1 MATKPKAGTA
11 VAVARAKVNLP
22 AHLQAGGDEVAAFQ
36 QRLSA
41 PSGNKISVTQ
51 DKKFSMPPTDA
62 FPAGAKMEV
71 IHGVIVDFIAK
82 KNWYEGAFNRD
93 NIVPPNCFAL
103 DFVTH
108 DSLLPSEN
116 SPDIQGEACKTC
128 AMNQWEPV
136 APGSQKK
143 KKACQDKYVLALL
156 APDAAEGAPLIT
168 LELSATAIK
177 AYDKYVRDLA
187 NDYGLPPYAFVTEFS
202 FDPNQTYASIRCG
215 NPEPVGKAL
224 YELAKSK
231 REEAITVLRVEPQTS
246 EFEEKVVAARL
257 PAPKARTAGKPAT
270 KR

>member
-1 MATKPKAGTA
+1 MAAKPKAGTA

-22 AHLQAGGDEVAAFQ
+22 AHLQTGGDEVAAFQ

-82 KNWYEGAFNRD
+82 KNWYEGVFDRD

-103 DFVTH
+103 DFVPH
-108 DSLLPSEN
+108 DALLPSEN

-128 AMNQWEPV
+128 DKNQWEPI

-156 APDAAEGAPLIT
+156 APDANEGASLIT

-202 FDPNQTYASIRCG
+202 FDPNVTWASVRCG
-215 NPEPVGKAL
+215 NPEPVNKSL
-224 YELAKSK
+224 YELAKAK
-231 REEAITVLRVEPQTS
+231 REEAITVLRVEPQVG

-257 PAPKARTAGKPAT
+257 PAPKSRTAGKPAA

>member
-1 MATKPKAGTA
+1 MAAKPKASTA
-11 VAVARAKVNLP
+11 VAVTRAKVNLP
-22 AHLQAGGDEVAAFQ
+22 AHLQAGSDEVAAFQ

-41 PSGNKISVTQ
+41 PSGNKISITQ
-51 DKKFSMPPTDA
+51 DKKFSSPPTDA
-62 FPAGAKMEV
+62 FPNGAKTDV

-103 DFVTH
+103 DFVPH
-108 DSLLPSEN
+108 DALIPSEN
-116 SPDIQGEACKTC
+116 SPDIQGETCKTC
-128 AMNQWEPV
+128 PMNQWEPV

-177 AYDKYVRDLA
+177 AFDKYVRDLA

-202 FDPNQTYASIRCG
+202 FDPNSEWASVRCG
-215 NPEPVGKAL
+215 SPEPTGKAL

-231 REEAITVLRVEPQTS
+231 REEATTVLRVEPQTS

-257 PAPKARTAGKPAT
+257 PAPKARTAGKPAA